1 MLFAC
6 HNNAQRSAGAF
17 LHKLLFERAIVRTI
31 GDQFDHFYN
40 RGVVM
45 KHPQLR
51 RANWR
56 AQPCAVLQAFLLQPV
71 NNEICSAAS
80 RNTSCSGHGRCSTAA
95 CTCDPGWE
103 GERCAEVTPQV
114 LSAGHALAFDG
125 SDDFIFAEL
134 HENLIANNAM
144 DNFTLMAWIKPEYQG
159 ATALDMHIVGHA
171 AEDGP
176 ALGLTKGDD
185 GKRRLK
191 VFTFWSRWEA
201 DHCTGTVKLNETV
214 IRGSIGT
221 MSQ

>member
-1 MLFAC
+1 M
-6 HNNAQRSAGAF
+6 
-17 LHKLLFERAIVRTI
+17 
-31 GDQFDHFYN
+31 
-40 RGVVM
+40 
-45 KHPQLR
+45 
-51 RANWR
+51 
-56 AQPCAVLQAFLLQPV
+56 
-71 NNEICSAAS
+71 
-80 RNTSCSGHGRCSTAA
+80 
-95 CTCDPGWE
+95 
-103 GERCAEVTPQV
+103 TPQV

-201 DHCTGTVKLNETV
+201 DHCRYSEAP
-214 IRGSIGT
+214 
-221 MSQ
+221 